1 MVGGQCFRWAEK
13 LTAEIQNT
21 RFRVNKHM
29 NNLGLTEN
37 VMCKICQTEEVT
49 SQHILRQ
56 YKGLARLRLESIDEP
71 YLDIPS
77 PPPKAR
83 GAVKERQS

>member
-1 MVGGQCFRWAEK
+1 MVGGQCSRRVEK
-13 LTAEIQNT
+13 FTGEIQNT
-21 RFRVNKHM
+21 QFTGNEHM
-29 NNLGLTEN
+29 SNLGPTEN
-37 VMCKICQTEEVT
+37 FMCKICRTEEVT
-49 SQHILRQ
+49 SQRFLCQ